1 MSKPYVL
8 FGVLEVANDVVD
20 KVGSISLLHNLS
32 VKSAWLSEVIVGM
45 VGLESS
51 DLTSYLY

>member
-1 MSKPYVL
+1 ML